1 MNEFNSEVNSKYFA
15 HTGQPI
21 TTHQALITE
30 GIINTAQ
37 QEPKRPQVFK
47 PEVQQIIG
55 WKNQQPYQDK
65 FDVHHTAVKTQKRC
79 GLIQEN
85 VIFDGHTI

>member
-1 MNEFNSEVNSKYFA
+1 MNEFNSEVNFKYFA

-55 WKNQQPYQDK
+55 
-65 FDVHHTAVKTQKRC
+65 
-79 GLIQEN
+79 
-85 VIFDGHTI
+85 